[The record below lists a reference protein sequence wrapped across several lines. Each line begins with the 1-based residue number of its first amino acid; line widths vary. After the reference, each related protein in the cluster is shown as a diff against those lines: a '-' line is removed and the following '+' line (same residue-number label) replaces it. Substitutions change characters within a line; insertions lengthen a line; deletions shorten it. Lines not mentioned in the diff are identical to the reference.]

1 MSKNVK
7 KKPASRSEQYLDNIL
22 SVLNSES
29 LSETLGIP
37 QSRVEEYLA
46 KILSKLQESSD
57 PSKSSYATKN
67 GENVFTKTNTFKN
80 HVVVDDGF
88 TIHFIRPSGVTTGVK
103 DILLDYKGIT
113 YTKPDGSTGF
123 VGWEALP
130 NMNLETGNSFKNLT
144 VANKLTVGSIP
155 GYVTAKDL
163 ETKMPNPPSTAGTY
177 TYKATR
183 TTSGATFEWV
193 LD

>member
-1 MSKNVK
+1 MSDIEN
-7 KKPASRSEQYLDNIL
+7 KPDSRSEKYLHNIL

-37 QSRVEEYLA
+37 QSRVEEYLS
-46 KILSKLQESSD
+46 KILNKLQESSD
-57 PSKSSYATKN
+57 PSKSSYASKN
-67 GENVFTKTNTFKN
+67 EANIFSKENTFKN
-80 HVVVDDGF
+80 YVVVDDGF
-88 TIHFIRPSGVTTGVK
+88 SIHFIRPSTVTSGIK

-113 YTKPDGSTGF
+113 FTKPDGSTSF
-123 VGWEALP
+123 VGWEAIP

-144 VANKLTVGSIP
+144 VANKLTAGSIP
-155 GYVTAKDL
+155 GFATSKDL
-163 ETKMPNPPSTAGTY
+163 ETKMPNPPSTEGTY

-183 TTSGATFEWV
+183 TSSGVTFEWV